1 MTIDGLSDTDIAA
14 ILARVR
20 SIAIVGAS
28 NNPERPSYGVMKFL
42 MARGYTVYPVNP
54 GLAGQDVLGRR
65 VYAQLT
71 DVPVGV
77 DMVDIFRNS
86 EAALSVVQDAIA
98 AKDKLGISVVWMQL
112 GVIHQAAADAAR
124 AAGLAA
130 VMDRC
135 PAIELHRLDRT

>member
-28 NNPERPSYGVMKFL
+28 NNPDRPSYGVMKFL
-42 MARGYTVYPVNP
+42 MARGYTVHPVNP
-54 GLAGQDVLGRR
+54 RLAGQDVLGRR
-65 VYAQLT
+65 AYAQLT
-71 DVPVGV
+71 DVPAPV

-86 EAALSVVQDAIA
+86 EAALRVVQDAIA

-112 GVIHQAAADAAR
+112 GVIHQPAGDAAR
-124 AAGLAA
+124 AAGITA

>member
-71 DVPVGV
+71 DVPVRV

-86 EAALSVVQDAIA
+86 EAALNVVQDAIA

>member
-1 MTIDGLSDTDIAA
+1 MTIDGLSDTAIAA

-71 DVPVGV
+71 DVPVRV

-86 EAALSVVQDAIA
+86 EAALNVVQDAIA

>member
-1 MTIDGLSDTDIAA
+1 MTIDGLSDTAIAA

-71 DVPVGV
+71 DVPVRV

-86 EAALSVVQDAIA
+86 AAALSVVQDAIA
-98 AKDKLGISVVWMQL
+98 AKDKLGIWIVWMQL
-112 GVIHQAAADAAR
+112 GVIHQPAADAAR

>member
-28 NNPERPSYGVMKFL
+28 NNPDRPSYGVMKFL
-42 MARGYTVYPVNP
+42 MARGYTVHPVNP
-54 GLAGQDVLGRR
+54 GLAGQNVLERR
-65 VYAQLT
+65 VYAQLA
-71 DVPVGV
+71 DVPAPV

-86 EAALSVVQDAIA
+86 AAALSVVQDAIA
-98 AKDKLGISVVWMQL
+98 AKDKLGIWIVWMQL

-124 AAGLAA
+124 AAGVTA

>member
-1 MTIDGLSDTDIAA
+1 MTIDGLSDTAIAA

-71 DVPVGV
+71 DVPVRV